1 MLNVLFVTEDTSQ
14 FINRIYY
21 DLEQELKERANVMI
35 WRKSGHI
42 DFILSQ
48 LPTKPDFVLLLND
61 IDQQMSPIIKG
72 LSHSGIPTGLFIN
85 DAHRFINLRRNFI
98 TKNNINHLFTV
109 IRDKFIQIYPE
120 FVYKM
125 EWFPHFVQTEMFR
138 DYGIDKDINLLMM
151 GAISDHYPLR
161 QKIIKTYKGDPDF
174 VYHKHPGYRNF
185 NKDEKNQHF
194 IGERYAREINRA
206 KIVFTCPSV
215 FQYPVIK
222 YFEVLACKT
231 LLLAPTFKEL
241 EDLGFVP
248 DHHFIPIDENNFMD
262 KAAYYLANETE
273 RQTIAEQGYQFI
285 RKRHS
290 VEQRA
295 DQLIKKIESV
305 IQK

>member
-14 FINRIYY
+14 FIHRIYY

-42 DFILSQ
+42 DFILKQ
-48 LPTKPDFVLLLND
+48 LPTKPDFILLLND
-61 IDQQMSPIIKG
+61 IDQQMSPMIKG

-85 DAHRFINLRRNFI
+85 DVHRFINLRRNFI

-109 IRDKFIQIYPE
+109 IRDKFIQTYPE
-120 FVYKM
+120 FVDKM
-125 EWFPHFVQTEMFR
+125 EWFPHFVQTEIFR
-138 DYGIDKDINLLMM
+138 DYGIDKNINLLMM
-151 GAISDHYPLR
+151 GAVSDHYPLR
-161 QKIIKTYKGDPDF
+161 QKIIKTYKGNPDF
-174 VYHKHPGYRNF
+174 IYHKHPGYRNF

-194 IGERYAREINRA
+194 IGERYAREINQA

-248 DHHFIPIDENNFMD
+248 DYHFIPIDENNFMD

-273 RQTIAEQGYQFI
+273 RQTIAEQGYRFI

-290 VEQRA
+290 VKQRS